1 MHGQKGI
8 EIEGDRDKEGVKTR
22 KRRGR
27 ERTRKNGVEERER
40 TKDGVLKGEIKKRMI
55 EKKRKRKKT
64 RIETMKLLRA
74 KECR

>member
-40 TKDGVLKGEIKKRMI
+40 TKDGVLKGEIKK
-55 EKKRKRKKT
+55 E
-64 RIETMKLLRA
+64 
-74 KECR
+74 

>member
-27 ERTRKNGVEERER
+27 ERTRKMAWKRE
-40 TKDGVLKGEIKKRMI
+40 KGP
-55 EKKRKRKKT
+55 KT
-64 RIETMKLLRA
+64 EY
-74 KECR
+74 